1 LDALNTERLT
11 LRPRAPTDLN
21 ELCGLYGDPAVM
33 LYVTGRPRS
42 RAETAKR
49 LEANIEQHRQYGF
62 GLCAALWRETGE
74 FIGRCGLEPRLEAGG
89 IAGELAWMFA
99 RAWWGRGLGV
109 EAGRALLRHAL
120 DNLNLHRVF
129 ATADHR
135 NVASIAIMKRL
146 RMRLVETTDRGVEYQ
161 LRSA

>member
-1 LDALNTERLT
+1 MAACAPTAHCHDGCLDALNTERLT
-11 LRPRAPTDLN
+11 LRPLAPTDLN

-74 FIGRCGLEPRLEAGG
+74 FIGRCG
-89 IAGELAWMFA
+89 
-99 RAWWGRGLGV
+99 V
-109 EAGRALLRHAL
+109 
-120 DNLNLHRVF
+120 
-129 ATADHR
+129 
-135 NVASIAIMKRL
+135 
-146 RMRLVETTDRGVEYQ
+146 
-161 LRSA
+161 SAA